1 MTSRRHLLALSVL
14 SALTTTTAYAQSVPD
29 FPTRPIKIIVPF
41 APGGATD
48 VLARMVGAKLQESWG
63 QPVVVDNRPGA
74 GGNIGAEAAARS
86 PGDGYTLLL
95 AAAGFMAVSPSLY
108 AKLPFDTVKDFA
120 PVAQL
125 VKAPLLLVVNS
136 TVQARTVKELIDYGK
151 ANPGKLTIGN
161 GGTGTAQHLGGEFF
175 TYTAGINAVHVPYK
189 GSAPATT
196 DLIAG
201 VFNAQF
207 DNMVTLIGHVKSG
220 KIRPL
225 GVSSLKRATI
235 LPEVPTIAESGLPG
249 FETGTWYGVVAPAST
264 PAVIVDKLNRE
275 INRILAL
282 PDVSEK
288 LVQMGLEASPM
299 TPAAYGEFIRKE
311 IAQYARVIQN
321 AKIKL
326 D

>member
-225 GVSSLKRATI
+225 GVSSLKRAAI

>member
-1 MTSRRHLLALSVL
+1 
-14 SALTTTTAYAQSVPD
+14 
-29 FPTRPIKIIVPF
+29 
-41 APGGATD
+41 
-48 VLARMVGAKLQESWG
+48 
-63 QPVVVDNRPGA
+63 
-74 GGNIGAEAAARS
+74 
-86 PGDGYTLLL
+86 
-95 AAAGFMAVSPSLY
+95 
-108 AKLPFDTVKDFA
+108 
-120 PVAQL
+120 
-125 VKAPLLLVVNS
+125 
-136 TVQARTVKELIDYGK
+136 VKELIDYGK

-225 GVSSLKRATI
+225 GVSSLKRAAI